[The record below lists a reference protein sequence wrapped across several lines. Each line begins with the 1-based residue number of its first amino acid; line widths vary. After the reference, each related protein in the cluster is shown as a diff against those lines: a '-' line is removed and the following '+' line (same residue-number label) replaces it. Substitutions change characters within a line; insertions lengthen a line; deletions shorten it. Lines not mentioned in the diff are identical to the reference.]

1 MGRRHSPAGELR
13 SSLPGLK
20 RTMWVLAPH
29 VRPDRGLLI
38 GGLVALLAE
47 VGLRLLEP
55 WPMKV
60 VLDAV
65 TVPNAADQPGVIR
78 LLLLAALATVVLT
91 ALRALASYLSTVA
104 LSLAGSR
111 IMTRVRGDVY
121 RHLLG
126 LSVRYHGKAKTGDLV
141 NRLTGDVGRLQDVA
155 VTAVVPLV
163 GNVLTLVGMAVVMLL
178 LDPLLALIVLAAFPI
193 FFLTSAR
200 DGRRITAAAR
210 VQRAREGDL
219 AGTVA
224 ESLGAITVVHA
235 YGLEP
240 ALRSRFESSNGK
252 SLKEGARTTRL
263 SAGLERRTDF
273 LIGIASAAVLF
284 AGGARVLSGDL
295 TVGELV
301 VFISYLKGA
310 FKPMRDLAKYT
321 GRIAK
326 AAASGERI
334 IDVLATSVDVRDLP
348 HAKPAPRLRGDVR
361 FESVT
366 AAYGR
371 GRPALNDVSLDV
383 PAGSTV
389 GVSGESGAGKS
400 TLASLLLR
408 LQDPVSGRVLV
419 DGHDLRD
426 LTLES
431 LRAQVA
437 IVLQESVLFA
447 TDVRENI
454 RLGSPRA
461 TDEDVLAAAR
471 AARADGFISALPEG
485 YDTVLG
491 ERGATL
497 SGGQRQRIAVAR
509 ALLRDAPIVILD
521 EATAGLDADSERE
534 VRAALAELCE
544 HRTTF
549 VISHDPAAIRDCDL
563 VVRLAGGRLRSVFSP
578 DREGARADAG

>member
-1 MGRRHSPAGELR
+1 
-13 SSLPGLK
+13 
-20 RTMWVLAPH
+20 
-29 VRPDRGLLI
+29 
-38 GGLVALLAE
+38 
-47 VGLRLLEP
+47 
-55 WPMKV
+55 MKV

-447 TDVRENI
+447 TD
-454 RLGSPRA
+454 
-461 TDEDVLAAAR
+461 EDVLAAAR

-578 DREGARADAG
+578 RPEDARADAG